1 MIRLL
6 GPRLFTL
13 LFFIFFVCFVLGGTL
28 VSSRPARRAEAQ
40 LDQLIPRD
48 KWTGSGLNKLTVPE
62 QEALAGEIT
71 SLLGTAQSARA
82 SAPVAKDRSQWR
94 KLQRKMTQDEVRN
107 LLGEPVTVSVT
118 RFYQSWSYSGG
129 TVTFDGKGRVDFW
142 SEI

>member
-1 MIRLL
+1 
-6 GPRLFTL
+6 LFTP
-13 LFFIFFVCFVLGGTL
+13 LFFIFFVCMVLGGTL
-28 VSSRPARRAEAQ
+28 ASSRPAHRNQAQ
-40 LDQLIPRD
+40 LDQLIPKE

-82 SAPVAKDRSQWR
+82 SAPAVRDRSQWR
-94 KLQRKMTQDEVRN
+94 KLQRKMSKDEVRN

-118 RFYQSWSYSGG
+118 RFYQSWSYPGG